1 MLQLALRDAQAL
13 LGGMGERSVRL
24 GCVKMNGAPSFQLPP
39 PPPPPQK
46 KKKKKKK
53 KKKNYLIK
61 TDECEQIFNM
71 H

>member
-24 GCVKMNGAPSFQLPP
+24 GCVKMNGAPSFRLPP
-39 PPPPPQK
+39 PPPPPIPP
-46 KKKKKKK
+46 
-53 KKKNYLIK
+53 KKNYLIK